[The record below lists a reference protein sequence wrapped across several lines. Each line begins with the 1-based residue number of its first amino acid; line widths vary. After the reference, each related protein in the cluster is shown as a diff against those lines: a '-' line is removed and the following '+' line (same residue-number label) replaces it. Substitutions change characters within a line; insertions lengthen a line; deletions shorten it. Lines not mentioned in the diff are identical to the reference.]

1 MKIVVIGWAVFDL
14 VADLQVVGVLFAA
27 VIVAYL
33 QVVVIVG
40 VVFGPVADLQ
50 VVGVLFEAVIVA
62 DL

>member
-1 MKIVVIGWAVFDL
+1 M
-14 VADLQVVGVLFAA
+14 VVGVLFAA

-50 VVGVLFEAVIVA
+50 VVGVLFAAVIVA
-62 DL
+62 DLQVVVIVGMVVGLAADL